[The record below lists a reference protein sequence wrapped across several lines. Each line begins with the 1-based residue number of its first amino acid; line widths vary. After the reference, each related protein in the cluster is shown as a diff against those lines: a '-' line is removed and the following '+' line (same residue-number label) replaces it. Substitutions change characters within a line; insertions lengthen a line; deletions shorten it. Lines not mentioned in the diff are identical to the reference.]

1 MKINTAWHT
10 LHKLPSNATLNER
23 NNWQTEHLKNCS
35 CRTKMHTSIEDEIK
49 KYIEKDKGFKYN
61 I

>member
-1 MKINTAWHT
+1 MKTNTAWHT
-10 LHKLPSNATLNER
+10 HHKLPSDATLNER
-23 NNWQTEHLKNCS
+23 TNWNVEHLKNCS
-35 CRTKMHTSIEDEIK
+35 CRTKMQSNIEDEIK